1 VALVMLNAN
10 IDRVQAAH
18 ALKSARGHV
27 RQAIAAARS
36 L

>member
-1 VALVMLNAN
+1 MLQAEGNREQAENAL
-10 IDRVQAAH
+10 D
-18 ALKSARGHV
+18 STRGHV